1 MREAVPSSDE
11 TALARTTL
19 RAEIGFTPLKGRSC
33 ERPLRQAFFSS
44 LHSIGSDDGG
54 GDDDDSSVLERE
66 CPAG

>member
-11 TALARTTL
+11 TALARTML
-19 RAEIGFTPLKGRSC
+19 RAEIGFTSLKGRSY
-33 ERPLRQAFFSS
+33 ERPLRPTFVSS

-54 GDDDDSSVLERE
+54 GDDDDSSVPERE